1 MSEPVVTTNTES
13 AVWRS
18 GVSSDRCPRARQN
31 VRRRQAADPAFGD
44 RRSAGCWASRILV
57 LLQIGAGSNRELY
70 EFLMG
75 PQPANRRH
83 DPVEAVRRAEQAGL
97 EVIDLRRESLE
108 TVFAHAQR
116 FLIEAKK
123 PS

>member
-1 MSEPVVTTNTES
+1 
-13 AVWRS
+13 
-18 GVSSDRCPRARQN
+18 
-31 VRRRQAADPAFGD
+31 
-44 RRSAGCWASRILV
+44 V

-108 TVFAHAQR
+108 TVFFDIAAVVHFLRKVPWTVPDFDTQKYRERLADLHRHIEEHGHFLAHAQR

-123 PS
+123 PC